1 MENIDEQLNKMIN
14 LVQAGDSQAFASVY
28 DLYIQ
33 KIYNFIFYKTLHQP
47 LAEDLTSQ
55 TFLKAWKNIKQFQGG
70 NFSAWLYSIARNL
83 VIDHFRAQ
91 KEFLNID
98 DCWDLQ
104 ASDDIFKEVDNRL
117 KIEKIKTAFSQLN
130 SKEREI
136 LILRFWQDLS
146 FKEIALILQKNE
158 GAVKMSFGRAV
169 NALKKEMPLELFILT
184 PLILNLWKKIN

>member
-14 LVQAGDSQAFASVY
+14 LAQAGDSQAFASVY
-28 DLYIQ
+28 DLYIG

-104 ASDDIFKEVDNRL
+104 ASDDIFKEVDDRL

-169 NALKKEMPLELFILT
+169 NALKKEMPLELFILA

>member
-1 MENIDEQLNKMIN
+1 MENTDEQLKKMIN
-14 LVQAGDSQAFASVY
+14 LAQAGDSQAFASVY
-28 DLYIQ
+28 DLYIG

-55 TFLKAWKNIKQFQGG
+55 TFLKAWKNIKQFQSGS
-70 NFSAWLYSIARNL
+70 FSAWLYSIARNL

-104 ASDDIFKEVDNRL
+104 ASDDIFKEVDDRL

-169 NALKKEMPLELFILT
+169 NALKKEMPLELFILA

>member
-14 LVQAGDSQAFASVY
+14 LAQAGDSQAFASVY
-28 DLYIQ
+28 DLYIG

-70 NFSAWLYSIARNL
+70 SFSAWLYSIARNL

-104 ASDDIFKEVDNRL
+104 ASDDIFKEVDDRL

-169 NALKKEMPLELFILT
+169 NALKKEMPLELFILA